1 MRPRNI
7 PFLFAIAL
15 GPVVSPQT
23 ATGQDDKIKI
33 AVPPLNVTAE
43 ISTGLGTECKAGRGL
58 VAHLHYVG
66 TQPLRGYLVEFVFF
80 DQATHQPIETQ
91 SIQDVRNLREPMIA
105 DGAEWTR
112 TVCSIPENRP
122 ADALI
127 VHARVDVLKFV
138 DGSIWGPASLPE
150 SHQLIGT
157 IDGMDFSMKTTDLL
171 RYVSPILPRGGPV
184 PVEDIEIQ
192 TIGPLRIG
200 SGVWHEG
207 SGTAMVAVEAT
218 NAGAAPIRGF
228 VFTTSFFDPN
238 SGAPLRSVTTKE
250 LETQG
255 NPSHYLLPGAS
266 WVAGPRKFSYLPDGS
281 RASYKI
287 TLDLVVFADGST
299 FGPKKSRESDEVLGM
314 FRGIDLMNLA
324 SHGAPAAQSQ

>member
-1 MRPRNI
+1 MRPRHI

-33 AVPPLNVTAE
+33 AVPPLNVTAHF
-43 ISTGLGTECKAGRGL
+43 STAPVADCNSGNGLI
-58 VAHLHYVG
+58 VQFHYVG
-66 TQPLRGYLVEFVFF
+66 TKPLRAYLVSLAPAYSESVKALTK
-80 DQATHQPIETQ
+80 QTVQE
-91 SIQDVRNLREPMIA
+91 VRDSREPIVN
-105 DGAEWTR
+105 GAEWTR
-112 TVCSIPENRP
+112 TVCSVVNANAGPAVRVIPIV
-122 ADALI
+122 DALRF
-127 VHARVDVLKFV
+127 A
-138 DGSIWGPASLPE
+138 DGSIWGPGSLPE
-150 SHQLIGT
+150 SHQLFGT
-157 IDGMDFSMKTTDLL
+157 MDGMDFSVKTTDLL

-184 PVEDIEIQ
+184 PVEDIQFQ
-192 TIGPLRIG
+192 TIGPLRIET
-200 SGVWHEG
+200 GVWHEE

-218 NAGAAPIRGF
+218 NVGTAPIRGF
-228 VFTTSFFDPN
+228 VFATSFFDPN

-299 FGPKKSRESDEVLGM
+299 FGPKRSRESDEVLGM

-324 SHGAPAAQSQ
+324 SHGASAAQSQ